1 MCNKF
6 SKELSGHRSYVST
19 SVVVKINR
27 VVKTTLSPSV
37 LRTYNVTGAHV
48 G

>member
-27 VVKTTLSPSV
+27 VVKTTLSQKNNNTIYIGLP
-37 LRTYNVTGAHV
+37 
-48 G
+48 